1 MREKELRLA
10 LVCYGGVSLAV
21 YMHGTTKEV
30 WKLARASMRRS
41 APADAGLPPAGDSE
55 IVYGELLET
64 LAPKLDL
71 RVLVDIIAGAS
82 AGGIN
87 GIMLAQ
93 AISQGHD
100 MEPLRNLWLEGADS
114 DKLLEPAGAAQRFS
128 KWWASPLVWWARNK
142 GLVMD
147 DMAEPDARAEVS
159 RKLSRLMRSRWFQPP
174 FSGAAFSAM
183 LYDALAAMA
192 AGARSPPLLPAVQPL
207 DLFVTVTDYHGAPER
222 LHIHSPAEIT
232 ETEHRLV
239 IAFNDPGADDAC
251 DRHLGDIAELA
262 FAARATASFP
272 GAFPPARVGEIDA
285 IVKARGAFWPGRAA
299 FLARVFPGRSNP
311 EAATLIDGSV
321 LNNRPFGPAIEAL
334 PRRPAHREVDR
345 RFVYVD
351 PKPGMH
357 SDLPRDSMLLPGF
370 FATVLRS
377 LADIPRHQPIADNLA
392 AIDTLSARVRQLR
405 YVVDGMTPEVDAA
418 ISGAL
423 GLKVYLLKPTSE
435 RLAEWRSRAQSLAAR
450 NAGFAYVAYGQ
461 LKVAQ
466 IVEGLATRL
475 AELGKI
481 DAGPVRAAIWREVR
495 SRGLDHPAEAQAR
508 AGPTSDYVTFLRNFD
523 LEFRIRRLRFM
534 IRRVNTLIEASS
546 DPVTRAALDT
556 MKEGLYAIVTPHL
569 QRRQNGFYGADVRA
583 MAAEAATD
591 PAAAMASLAAA
602 TDLKGLDATSDA
614 ALIRLFGA
622 SMPRPLRRAL
632 TSAYLGFAFFDIA
645 LLPLLQAETA
655 DEFDEIKVD
664 RLSPDDAVSLRE
676 AGGGRLKGAQFN
688 AFGAFFS
695 RAYREHDYLWGRL
708 HGAERLID
716 IVASALPGDAML
728 PPADMAALK
737 TRAFAAIVAAER
749 DKLRTVPELFR
760 ALDRV
765 LGDESLGSG

>member
-30 WKLARASMRRS
+30 WKLVRASMRRRS
-41 APADAGLPPAGDSE
+41 GPGLPPASDSE
-55 IVYGELLET
+55 IVYGALLDA
-64 LAPKLDL
+64 LAPRVDL
-71 RVLVDIIAGAS
+71 RVMVDIIAGAS

-87 GIMLAQ
+87 GILLAQ

-100 MEPLRNLWLEGADS
+100 MEPLRELWLESADS
-114 DKLLEPAGAAQRFS
+114 DKLLEPEGAAERFS

-147 DMAEPDARAEVS
+147 DMSDAAARTEVS
-159 RKLSRLMRSRWFQPP
+159 RKLSRLMRSRWFRPP
-174 FSGAAFSAM
+174 FSGDIFTT
-183 LYDALAAMA
+183 LLFDALAAMA
-192 AGARSPPLLPAVQPL
+192 AGTRTPPLLPPVQPL

-222 LHIHSPAEIT
+222 LHLHSPAEIT

-239 IAFNDPGADDAC
+239 IDFNDPGADAGC
-251 DRHLGDIAELA
+251 DRHLADIAELT

-272 GAFPPARVGEIDA
+272 GAFPPARIDE
-285 IVKARGAFWPGRAA
+285 VDRVLKARGHAWPGRAA
-299 FLARVFPGRSNP
+299 FLARIFPGRRNP
-311 EAATLIDGSV
+311 ENATLIDGSV

-334 PRRPAHREVDR
+334 SRRPAHREVDR

-357 SDLPRDSMLLPGF
+357 SEAPRDAPQVPGF

-392 AIDTLSARVRQLR
+392 AIDNLSARIRQLR
-405 YVVDGMTPEVDAA
+405 YVVEGMTPEVDTA
-418 ISGAL
+418 IAGAL
-423 GLKVYLLKPTSE
+423 GLRVFLLKLTGE

-466 IVEGLATRL
+466 IVENLAQRLAT
-475 AELGKI
+475 LGQV
-481 DAGPVRAAIWREVR
+481 APEPVRAALWREIRAHGFDRPVQ
-495 SRGLDHPAEAQAR
+495 AQGQ
-508 AGPTSDYVTFLRNFD
+508 AGAVSDYVTFLRSFD

-534 IRRVNTLIEASS
+534 IRRVNALTEATT
-546 DPVTRAALDT
+546 DAETRAALDA
-556 MKEGLYAIVTPHL
+556 MKAGLYDIVAPHL
-569 QRRQNGFYGADVRA
+569 QRRRRDFFGPEVRA
-583 MAAEAATD
+583 AAARTASD
-591 PAAAMASLAAA
+591 PAAALASLAAA
-602 TDLKGLDATSDA
+602 MDLKQLDAESDA
-614 ALIRLFGA
+614 ALVRLFGNGL
-622 SMPRPLRRAL
+622 SRSLRRTL
-632 TSAYLGFAFFDIA
+632 ISAYLGFPFFDIA
-645 LLPLLQAETA
+645 LLPLLQGETS
-655 DEFDEIKVD
+655 DEFDDIKVD
-664 RLSPDDAVSLRE
+664 RLSPDDSLSLRA
-676 AGGGRLKGAQFN
+676 AGGGQLKGAQFN

-695 RAYREHDYLWGRL
+695 RAFREHDYLWGRL

-716 IVASALPGDAML
+716 IVASALPEEAML
-728 PPADMAALK
+728 PAAELAELK
-737 TRAFAAIVAAER
+737 RRAFVAIVEDER
-749 DKLRTVPELFR
+749 EQLTQVPELFA

-765 LGDESLGSG
+765 LAEGSARS